1 MSAGDDYVQ
10 SLDRGLSV
18 IRSFHAAAPQQT
30 LTEVATATGLTRATA
45 RRFLLTLVDL
55 GYIRT
60 DGKEFSLSPQVLDL
74 GYAYLSGLSLPEL
87 AQPHLEELSRST
99 GESTSIS
106 VLDGDDIVYVARVP
120 VRRIMSVRITI
131 GTRFPAYA
139 TSMGRVLLAALPPD
153 ALDEYIDRLHASPF
167 TESTVVDH
175 DELRRSLDVVR
186 AQGWALV
193 DQELEI
199 GLRSVAAPIA
209 RDGHVIAAVNVS
221 TAVSTTALEA
231 LRKRIVPNL
240 LASARRI
247 GDDLRHI
254 VLDDQ

>member
-1 MSAGDDYVQ
+1 MQ

-106 VLDGDDIVYVARVP
+106 VLDGDDIRTAP
-120 VRRIMSVRITI
+120 CHH
-131 GTRFPAYA
+131 A
-139 TSMGRVLLAALPPD
+139 
-153 ALDEYIDRLHASPF
+153 ERLHG
-167 TESTVVDH
+167 D
-175 DELRRSLDVVR
+175 RRHRGSR
-186 AQGWALV
+186 A
-193 DQELEI
+193 
-199 GLRSVAAPIA
+199 
-209 RDGHVIAAVNVS
+209 GHQP
-221 TAVSTTALEA
+221 L
-231 LRKRIVPNL
+231 
-240 LASARRI
+240 
-247 GDDLRHI
+247 
-254 VLDDQ
+254 